1 MMKEILIVLLVIILG
16 KSIVI
21 FVSSTGE
28 NLSLNERKNLT
39 KETELAVSKMIQERP
54 ELTLTLPE

>member
-1 MMKEILIVLLVIILG
+1 MKEILIVLLVIILG

-28 NLSLNERKNLT
+28 NLSLSERKNLT